1 MCAGAIVVRFGVR
14 RVAANTTATD
24 PPTITRSMLDLC
36 SAPCKARRF
45 APPAP
50 TRGLRALTVPA
61 RRSGSGNCVMADRG
75 RGVWANSTAARSAQL
90 HQGGDR
96 IIDECL
102 EARPVRS
109 KQPLDIICGA
119 VANAQPHDLRRGAL
133 GDTEAV
139 KVLVLCD
146 QDASEIDRALP
157 HCFVRRTAQ
166 ADVANVHRIRTQ
178 ILKLPEQGF
187 RQLLVEEHPHG

>member
-1 MCAGAIVVRFGVR
+1 VLGTVQGSSLRSARANARPAGLDGACAQIRFWQLRDGR
-14 RVAANTTATD
+14 PRAW
-24 PPTITRSMLDLC
+24 RLSKLD
-36 SAPCKARRF
+36 
-45 APPAP
+45 
-50 TRGLRALTVPA
+50 G
-61 RRSGSGNCVMADRG
+61 
-75 RGVWANSTAARSAQL
+75 ARSAQL

-133 GDTEAV
+133 QDTEAV

-187 RQLLVEEHPHG
+187 RQLLVEEHPHS